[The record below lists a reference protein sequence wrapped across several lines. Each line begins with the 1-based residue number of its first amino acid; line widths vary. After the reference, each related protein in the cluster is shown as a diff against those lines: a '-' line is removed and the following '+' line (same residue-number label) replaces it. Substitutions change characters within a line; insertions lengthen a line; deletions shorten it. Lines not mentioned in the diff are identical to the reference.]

1 MGYAFCIAAFNIGR
15 SLNKNILKTEEM
27 EMYELIE
34 RINDAADVKKFKVE
48 ELDKLAAEIREA
60 LFNRLTKI
68 GGHFGPNF
76 GIVEAE
82 IALHYVFNSPVD
94 QFVFDVSHQ
103 SYPHKILT
111 GRKAGYIYD
120 EHFFEDSGYTNPDE
134 SEHDLFNVGH
144 TSTSIS
150 LASGLAKARDLKGE
164 KKNVI
169 AVIGDGSLSG
179 GEAMEAL
186 NVAGSELDSN
196 FIIVVNDNEMA
207 IAENHG
213 GIYKNLAE
221 LRNTE
226 GKAANNIFKAF
237 GLDYMYVEKGNDIPA
252 LIEAFNRVKDIDHP
266 IVVHIH
272 TTKGLGYQPAVE
284 HKEAWHWCMPF
295 DRETGLPTVDF
306 GDGED
311 YTSMTAK
318 YIMDKAKK
326 DKDFLV
332 ITPAMPMTGGLSE
345 DLRKE
350 LGSQYIDVGIAEE
363 QAVAMAS
370 GAARN
375 GAKPLVITNTTF
387 IQRTYDQISQDVCI
401 NRSAVTILL
410 NYTSFAGL
418 TDVTHLGIFGISAF
432 SNIPNLQI
440 LAPSSKSEYLN
451 MLDWALDQNEHPV
464 MILIPGNAVTDRE
477 ADRDYSNIGRFKV
490 EQQGE
495 KVAILALGDFYQMG
509 ESLAAAV
516 KEKLGFEPT
525 LINPR
530 FASTIDTELLEQLK
544 EKHSLIVTLEDGIL
558 DGGFGQK
565 IDAYYSTSDVK
576 VKNYGLEKKFYDRYD
591 PAKLL
596 EELGMTNEAMVDDIR
611 ELL

>member
-1 MGYAFCIAAFNIGR
+1 
-15 SLNKNILKTEEM
+15 
-27 EMYELIE
+27 MYEFIE
-34 RINDAADVKKFKVE
+34 RINEAADVKKFKVE
-48 ELDKLAAEIREA
+48 ELDPLAVEIREA
-60 LFNRLTKI
+60 FFNRLTKI

-76 GIVEAE
+76 GMVEAE
-82 IALHYVFNSPVD
+82 IAMHYVFNSPVD

-120 EHFFEDSGYTNPDE
+120 DHFFEDSGYSNPGE
-134 SEHDLFNVGH
+134 SEHDLFNIGH

-150 LASGLAKARDLKGE
+150 LASGLVKARDLKGE
-164 KKNVI
+164 KRNII

-186 NVAGSELDSN
+186 NVAGSELNSN
-196 FIIVVNDNEMA
+196 FIILVNDNEMA

-221 LRNTE
+221 LRKTN
-226 GKAANNIFKAF
+226 GQAQNNIFKAF
-237 GLDYMYVEKGNDIPA
+237 GLDYLYVEKGNDIPT
-252 LIEAFNRVKDIDHP
+252 LIETFHKVKDIDHP

-272 TTKGLGYQPAVE
+272 TTKGLGYQPAME

-306 GDGED
+306 GDGET
-311 YTSMTAK
+311 YTSMTAA

-401 NRSAVTILL
+401 NGNAVTILL

-464 MILIPGNAVTDRE
+464 MILIPGNEVTDRE
-477 ADRDYSNIGRFKV
+477 ADKDYSNIGRFKV
-490 EQQGE
+490 EHPGE
-495 KVAILALGDFYQMG
+495 KAAILALGDFYQMG
-509 ESLAAAV
+509 ESLAEAV
-516 KEKLGFEPT
+516 KENLGFEPT

-544 EKHSLIVTLEDGIL
+544 ENHKLVVTLEDGIL

-565 IDAYYSTSDVK
+565 IAAYYSTSDVK
-576 VKNYGLEKKFYDRYD
+576 VKNYGLEKKFYDRYA
-591 PAKLL
+591 PAALL
-596 EELGMTNEAMVDDIR
+596 KELGMTNQAMVEDIR
-611 ELL
+611 KLL

>member
-1 MGYAFCIAAFNIGR
+1 
-15 SLNKNILKTEEM
+15 
-27 EMYELIE
+27 MYEFIE
-34 RINDAADVKKFKVE
+34 RINEAADVKKFKVE
-48 ELDKLAAEIREA
+48 ELDQLAEEIREA

-76 GIVEAE
+76 GMVEAE
-82 IALHYVFNSPVD
+82 IAMHYVFYSPVD

-120 EHFFEDSGYTNPDE
+120 DHFFEDSGYTNPGE

-164 KKNVI
+164 KRNVI

-186 NVAGSELDSN
+186 NVAGSELNSN
-196 FIIVVNDNEMA
+196 FIILVNDNEMA

-213 GIYKNLAE
+213 GIYRNLAE
-221 LRNTE
+221 LRKTD
-226 GKAANNIFKAF
+226 GKAENNIFRAF

-401 NRSAVTILL
+401 NGSAVTILL

>member
-1 MGYAFCIAAFNIGR
+1 
-15 SLNKNILKTEEM
+15 
-27 EMYELIE
+27 MYEFIE
-34 RINDAADVKKFKVE
+34 RINEAADVKKFKVE
-48 ELDKLAAEIREA
+48 ELDQLAEEIREA

-76 GIVEAE
+76 GMVEAE
-82 IALHYVFNSPVD
+82 IAMHYVFHSPVD

-120 EHFFEDSGYTNPDE
+120 DHFFEDSGYTNPGE

-164 KKNVI
+164 KRNVI

-186 NVAGSELDSN
+186 NVAGSELNSN
-196 FIIVVNDNEMA
+196 FIILVNDNEMA

-213 GIYKNLAE
+213 GIYRNLAE
-221 LRNTE
+221 LRKTD
-226 GKAANNIFKAF
+226 GKAENNIFRAF

-401 NRSAVTILL
+401 NGSAVTILL

-464 MILIPGNAVTDRE
+464 IILIPGNTVTDRE

-516 KEKLGFEPT
+516 KKKLGFEPT

>member
-1 MGYAFCIAAFNIGR
+1 
-15 SLNKNILKTEEM
+15 
-27 EMYELIE
+27 MYEFIE
-34 RINDAADVKKFKVE
+34 RINEAADVKKFKVE
-48 ELDKLAAEIREA
+48 ELDQLAEEIREA

-76 GIVEAE
+76 GMVEAE
-82 IALHYVFNSPVD
+82 IAMHYVFHSPVD

-111 GRKAGYIYD
+111 GRKVGYIYD
-120 EHFFEDSGYTNPDE
+120 DHFFEDSGYTNPGE

-164 KKNVI
+164 KRNVI

-186 NVAGSELDSN
+186 NVAGSELNSN
-196 FIIVVNDNEMA
+196 FIILVNDNEMA

-213 GIYKNLAE
+213 GIYRNLAE
-221 LRNTE
+221 LRKTD
-226 GKAANNIFKAF
+226 GKAENNIFRAF

-401 NRSAVTILL
+401 NGSAVTILL

>member
-1 MGYAFCIAAFNIGR
+1 
-15 SLNKNILKTEEM
+15 
-27 EMYELIE
+27 MYEFIE
-34 RINDAADVKKFKVE
+34 RINEAADVKKFKVE
-48 ELDKLAAEIREA
+48 ELDQLAEEIREA

-76 GIVEAE
+76 GMVEAE
-82 IALHYVFNSPVD
+82 IAMHYVFNSPVD

-120 EHFFEDSGYTNPDE
+120 DHFFEDSGYTNPDE

-164 KKNVI
+164 KRNVI

-186 NVAGSELDSN
+186 NVAGSELNSN
-196 FIIVVNDNEMA
+196 FIILVNDNEMA

-213 GIYKNLAE
+213 GIYRNLAE
-221 LRNTE
+221 LRKTDGKTE
-226 GKAANNIFKAF
+226 NNIFKAF

-252 LIEAFNRVKDIDHP
+252 LIEAFNKVKDIDHP

-272 TTKGLGYQPAVE
+272 TTKGLGYQPAVD

-350 LGSQYIDVGIAEE
+350 LRSQYIDVGIAEE

-401 NRSAVTILL
+401 NGSAVTILL

-464 MILIPGNAVTDRE
+464 MILIPGNEVTDRE
-477 ADRDYSNIGRFKV
+477 ADRDYSDIGRFKV
-490 EQQGE
+490 EHQGE

-509 ESLAAAV
+509 ESLAGAV
-516 KEKLGFEPT
+516 KESLGFEPT
-525 LINPR
+525 RINPR

-544 EKHSLIVTLEDGIL
+544 ENHRLVVTLEDGIL

-565 IDAYYSTSDVK
+565 IAAYYATSDIK

-596 EELGMTNEAMVDDIR
+596 EELGMTNEAMVEDIR
-611 ELL
+611 KLL

>member
-1 MGYAFCIAAFNIGR
+1 
-15 SLNKNILKTEEM
+15 
-27 EMYELIE
+27 MYEFIE
-34 RINDAADVKKFKVE
+34 RINEAADVKKFKVE
-48 ELDKLAAEIREA
+48 ELDQLAEEIREA

-76 GIVEAE
+76 GMVEAE
-82 IALHYVFNSPVD
+82 IVMHYVFHSPVD

-120 EHFFEDSGYTNPDE
+120 DHFFEDSGYTNPGE

-164 KKNVI
+164 KRNVI

-186 NVAGSELDSN
+186 NVAGSELNSN
-196 FIIVVNDNEMA
+196 FIILVNDNEMA

-213 GIYKNLAE
+213 GIYRNLAE
-221 LRNTE
+221 LRKTD
-226 GKAANNIFKAF
+226 GKAENNIFRAF

-401 NRSAVTILL
+401 NGSAVTILL

-611 ELL
+611 GLL

>member
-1 MGYAFCIAAFNIGR
+1 
-15 SLNKNILKTEEM
+15 
-27 EMYELIE
+27 MYEFIE
-34 RINDAADVKKFKVE
+34 RINEAADVKKFKVE
-48 ELDKLAAEIREA
+48 ELDQLAEEIREA

-76 GIVEAE
+76 GMVEAE
-82 IALHYVFNSPVD
+82 IAMHYVFHSPVD

-120 EHFFEDSGYTNPDE
+120 DHFFEDSGYTNPGE

-164 KKNVI
+164 KRNVI

-186 NVAGSELDSN
+186 NVAGSELNSN
-196 FIIVVNDNEMA
+196 FIILVNDNEMA

-213 GIYKNLAE
+213 GIYRNLAE
-221 LRNTE
+221 LRKTD
-226 GKAANNIFKAF
+226 GKAENNIFRAF

-401 NRSAVTILL
+401 NGSAVTILL

-464 MILIPGNAVTDRE
+464 MILIPGNTVTDRE

>member
-1 MGYAFCIAAFNIGR
+1 
-15 SLNKNILKTEEM
+15 
-27 EMYELIE
+27 MYEFIE
-34 RINDAADVKKFKVE
+34 RINEAADVKKFKVE
-48 ELDKLAAEIREA
+48 ELDQLAEEIREA

-76 GIVEAE
+76 GMVEAE
-82 IALHYVFNSPVD
+82 IAMHYVFHSPVD

-120 EHFFEDSGYTNPDE
+120 DHFFEDSGYTNPGE

-164 KKNVI
+164 KRNVI

-186 NVAGSELDSN
+186 NVAGSELNSN
-196 FIIVVNDNEMA
+196 FIILVNDNEMA

-213 GIYKNLAE
+213 GIYRNLAE
-221 LRNTE
+221 LRKTD
-226 GKAANNIFKAF
+226 GKAENNIFRAF

-295 DRETGLPTVDF
+295 DRETGLLTVDF

-401 NRSAVTILL
+401 NGSAVTILL

-509 ESLAAAV
+509 ESLAATV